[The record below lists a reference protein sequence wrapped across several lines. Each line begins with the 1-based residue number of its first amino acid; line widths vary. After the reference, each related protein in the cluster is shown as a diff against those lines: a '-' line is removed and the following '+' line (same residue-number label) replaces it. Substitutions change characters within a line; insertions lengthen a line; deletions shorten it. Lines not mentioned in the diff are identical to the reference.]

1 MFLLLCQVNSR
12 IYKSEFWGKVRHV
25 CLDLGIISREVLFK
39 AMGVDSVIE
48 GKNIY
53 QEKRKRETQQWCPAK
68 MKDKQEY
75 EKIKNLERAVRDI
88 GRHQSYISQKPR

>member
-1 MFLLLCQVNSR
+1 
-12 IYKSEFWGKVRHV
+12 
-25 CLDLGIISREVLFK
+25 
-39 AMGVDSVIE
+39 MGLDSVIE

-53 QEKRKRETQQWCPAK
+53 QEKRKWETQQWCPAK

-88 GRHQSYISQKPR
+88 GRHQSELHDTTKAKVTTCF